1 MDAIT
6 SFIDLAQAGGIAILL
21 VIVWQL
27 WTRLNVL
34 TDRFIEYMDER
45 AERGDVA
52 AQKVVESNGRRN
64 V

>member
-1 MDAIT
+1 MEAIT
-6 SFIDLAQAGGIAILL
+6 SIIDLAQAGGIAVLL

-27 WTRLNVL
+27 WTRLNTL

-52 AQKVVESNGRRN
+52 AQRVINN
-64 V
+64 HPQ